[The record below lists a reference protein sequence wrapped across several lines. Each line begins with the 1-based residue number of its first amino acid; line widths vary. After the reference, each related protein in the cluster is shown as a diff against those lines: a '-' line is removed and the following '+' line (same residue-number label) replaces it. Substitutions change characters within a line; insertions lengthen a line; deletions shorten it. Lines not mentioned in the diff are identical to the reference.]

1 MSVAAD
7 NSGAAGVEVLPRETP
22 RQPALSQQD
31 LAELFSAVNDVT
43 SKLQVSHEK
52 LHAEVARLTRELAEA
67 NAQIARSQ
75 RLAALGEMAAG
86 IAHEV
91 RNPLGSIRLYAR
103 MLEQDLPTGG
113 ESHGVAGKIG
123 RSVTAIEQIVGDVL
137 SFAREHRLSKQDV
150 DVADLVTRSIE
161 ACAPQAHPAWK
172 SVRVETRAGVGDS
185 TIGADA
191 GLLQQAL
198 VNVIRNAMEAMEEA
212 PAPVGGH
219 RLRVSVEERDEVGGK
234 RVPAIAIIVQDSGPG
249 VTPEIVSRMFNP
261 FFTTR
266 SAGTGLGLSI
276 VHRIIDAHGGTVRV
290 RNNRDLAS
298 VGAGAGALATEP
310 GASVELTLPRG
321 ASVTEERGEV
331 VVRTA
336 ERVRA

>member
-7 NSGAAGVEVLPRETP
+7 NSGAMSVEVLPREAS

-103 MLEQDLPTGG
+103 MLEQDLPAGG
-113 ESHGVAGKIG
+113 EAHGVAGKIG

-137 SFAREHRLSKQDV
+137 SFAKDYRLVKQDV
-150 DVADLVTRSIE
+150 DAAGVLTRSIE
-161 ACAPQAHPAWK
+161 ACAPQANPAWK
-172 SVRVETRAGVGDS
+172 SVKIETRVSVNDAAIEG
-185 TIGADA
+185 DA

-198 VNVIRNAMEAMEEA
+198 VNVIRNALEAMEESPA
-212 PAPVGGH
+212 PAAGH
-219 RLRVSVEERDEVGGK
+219 RLRVSIEARDEVGGK
-234 RVPAIAIIVQDSGPG
+234 RLPAIAIVVQDSGPG

-266 SAGTGLGLSI
+266 NAGTGLGLSI

-290 RNNRDLAS
+290 RNNRDVQGS
-298 VGAGAGALATEP
+298 SGGGVVKP
-310 GASVELTLPRG
+310 GACVELTLPRS
-321 ASVTEERGEV
+321 AAESEGEV